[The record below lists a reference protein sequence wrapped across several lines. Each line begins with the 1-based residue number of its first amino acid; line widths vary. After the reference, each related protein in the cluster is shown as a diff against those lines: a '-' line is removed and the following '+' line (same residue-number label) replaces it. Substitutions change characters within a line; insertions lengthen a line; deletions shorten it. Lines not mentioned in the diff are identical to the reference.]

1 MHPPEER
8 NILVRSQGSA
18 HARGAR
24 AVEHRSYTP
33 RDRVR
38 LPACAHGA
46 VAQSGEHLVCTQA
59 VVGSMPTGST
69 CFRSSAEESAWL
81 RTRRSGVRVPP
92 GTLRRLCSS
101 SSRDRSGG
109 RSPGS
114 YPGGRRFESDSR
126 NFARV
131 VEPPG
136 RHTGSRGQRASRPM
150 RVRPSPRAPHSR
162 PGGGTTGRHTSLRSW
177 RSRRACEFD
186 SRPGHCDV
194 QVAETVDTPRSK
206 RGALAGVR
214 VRLPPW
220 TTMEGEPARRRRRL
234 EPGGHRQVWGSR
246 PPPSASPRARR
257 RSSARASG
265 R

>member
-8 NILVRSQGSA
+8 DILVRSQGSA

-24 AVEHRSYTP
+24 AVEHRSYAP

-69 CFRSSAEESAWL
+69 CSRSSAEESAWL

-92 GTLRRLCSS
+92 GTLCCLCAG

-114 YPGGRRFESDSR
+114 YPEGRRFESDSR

-131 VEPPG
+131 VELPVDTLAREASG
-136 RHTGSRGQRASRPM
+136 LRGP
-150 RVRPSPRAPHSR
+150 
-162 PGGGTTGRHTSLRSW
+162 
-177 RSRRACEFD
+177 CEFD
-186 SRPGHCDV
+186 PRPEHHTHALV
-194 QVAETVDTPRSK
+194 VESPVDTPASEAGARDEHASSTLA
-206 RGALAGVR
+206 RGTATSR
-214 VRLPPW
+214 W
-220 TTMEGEPARRRRRL
+220 L
-234 EPGGHRQVWGSR
+234 ER
-246 PPPSASPRARR
+246 
-257 RSSARASG
+257 
-265 R
+265 

>member
-8 NILVRSQGSA
+8 DILVRSQGSA

-24 AVEHRSYTP
+24 AVEHRSYTS

-69 CFRSSAEESAWL
+69 CFRSSEEESAWL
-81 RTRRSGVRVPP
+81 RTRRSEVRVPP
-92 GTLRRLCSS
+92 GTLRRLRRGST
-101 SSRDRSGG
+101 RDRSGG

-114 YPGGRRFESDSR
+114 YPGGRRFDSDSR
-126 NFARV
+126 NFALGWWNLPVDTLAR
-131 VEPPG
+131 E
-136 RHTGSRGQRASRPM
+136 ASGLKRPM
-150 RVRPSPRAPHSR
+150 RVRPSPRALHSC
-162 PGGGTTGRHTSLRSW
+162 PGGGTTGRHTGLRSR

-194 QVAETVDTPRSK
+194 QVAGTVYTPRSK

-220 TTMEGEPARRRRRL
+220 RTMEGEPARRRRRL
-234 EPGGHRQVWGSR
+234 EPGRHRQVWGSR
-246 PPPSASPRARR
+246 PL
-257 RSSARASG
+257 SSAATG

>member
-1 MHPPEER
+1 MQLGCPSSSVRVSGAQSLNKIASEQQWWSMHPPEER

-69 CFRSSAEESAWL
+69 CSRSSAEESAWL

-92 GTLRRLCSS
+92 GTLRRLWTG

-150 RVRPSPRAPHSR
+150 RVRPLPGDNYISPVATITLPH
-162 PGGGTTGRHTSLRSW
+162 P
-177 RSRRACEFD
+177 E
-186 SRPGHCDV
+186 
-194 QVAETVDTPRSK
+194 
-206 RGALAGVR
+206 
-214 VRLPPW
+214 
-220 TTMEGEPARRRRRL
+220 
-234 EPGGHRQVWGSR
+234 
-246 PPPSASPRARR
+246 
-257 RSSARASG
+257 
-265 R
+265 